1 MIIPAVVLSIGAAL
15 GFGLWR
21 LAEYENAR
29 EYADEVNRVGG
40 LNSPWGAPQV
50 PASVTANPEFWEQL
64 DRRYSPEQVAQI
76 EADPGEFLVAAE
88 QAYTAASVSTPD
100 SPHVSQL
107 VSVYP
112 YTSVSAPVSTSPI
125 TQVQPAVEVV
135 ATTPPTTG
143 CDDPAVEWL
152 EANAE
157 HFPVPMPP
165 ALVDGYSDRM
175 ALAKASGWVAR
186 AIAAGVSQNKTVT
199 VVFGQSKGTA
209 AYDRI
214 VELYRALK
222 ND

>member
-1 MIIPAVVLSIGAAL
+1 MIIPALILGMGAAL
-15 GFGLWR
+15 GLGLWR
-21 LAEYENAR
+21 LAEAENAR
-29 EYADEVNRVGG
+29 EFAHEVNRVGG
-40 LNSPWGAPQV
+40 LNSPWSAPQV
-50 PASVTANPEFWEQL
+50 PASVTASPEFWKQL
-64 DRRYSPEQVAQI
+64 DSRYSPAQI
-76 EADPGEFLVAAE
+76 AQMEYDPSFLIAAE
-88 QAYTAASVSTPD
+88 QAYTTASVSSPD
-100 SPHVSQL
+100 SPSVSQL
-107 VSVYP
+107 ASVSP
-112 YTSVSAPVSTSPI
+112 STSVSAPASTSP
-125 TQVQPAVEVV
+125 TSQVQPAVEVV

-143 CDDPAVEWL
+143 CDDTAVEWL
-152 EANAE
+152 GANTD

-165 ALVDGYSDRM
+165 ALVDCYSDRM